1 MDALSIKQMI
11 QSMVAPDMPAI
22 VIGIVTGTE
31 PLCITLLNDLNVRLS
46 AVSLVI
52 PSRLKPLALGEQ
64 FYMLSTN
71 NNKTYY
77 LLDRV

>member
-1 MDALSIKQMI
+1 MDATSIKQLI
-11 QSMVAPDMPAI
+11 QSMISPEMPAI
-22 VIGIVTGTE
+22 VTGTVTGTE

>member
-1 MDALSIKQMI
+1 MDATSIKQLI
-11 QSMVAPDMPAI
+11 QSMISPEMPAI
-22 VIGIVTGTE
+22 VTGTVTGIE
-31 PLCITLLNDLNVRLS
+31 PVCITLLNDLNVRLS

-64 FYMLSTN
+64 FYMISTN
-71 NNKTYY
+71 NNRTYY